1 LLPRRRGHACFRQ
14 LDTENEEHEMFETT
28 VTLVGRLITPLK
40 QITFTDGTFMVSG
53 RMVCTERRVDRAT
66 GQWIDGQTL
75 FITVVCKRG
84 LAENAFL
91 SLRSGDPVI
100 AHGRLRT
107 REYEKDGVQRSVIEM
122 EARSVGPDL
131 QWCTAAVTKKSRTQP
146 AGTPSDDPWAAGG
159 AQLHRDVGADQT
171 AEVDDAGLRGL
182 PSDDPWRDPEPVGLR
197 SGEAAVG
204 V

>member
-1 LLPRRRGHACFRQ
+1 
-14 LDTENEEHEMFETT
+14 MFETT
-28 VTLVGRLITPLK
+28 VSLVGRLITPLR
-40 QITFTDGTFMVSG
+40 QITFSDGTFMVSG
-53 RMVCTERRVDRAT
+53 RMVCTERRFDRAT
-66 GQWIDGQTL
+66 GQWIDGQSL
-75 FITVVCKRG
+75 YITVLCKRA

-107 REYEKDGVQRSVIEM
+107 REYEKDGVHRSVIEM

-146 AGTPSDDPWAAGG
+146 AGITPDDPWAAGG
-159 AQLHRDVGADQT
+159 ADRT
-171 AEVDDAGLRGL
+171 AEIDDDAGPDGL
-182 PSDDPWRDPEPVGLR
+182 PSDDPWREPEPAAVPA
-197 SGEAAVG
+197 GEAAVG

>member
-1 LLPRRRGHACFRQ
+1 
-14 LDTENEEHEMFETT
+14 MFETT
-28 VTLVGRLITPLK
+28 VTLVGRLITPLR
-40 QITFTDGTFMVSG
+40 QIMFTDGTFMVTG
-53 RMVCTERRVDRAT
+53 RMVCTERRIDRTT

-75 FITVVCKRG
+75 YITVVCKRG

-107 REYEKDGVQRSVIEM
+107 REYEKDGVQHRVIEM

-131 QWCTAAVTKKSRTQP
+131 QWCTAAVTKKARASAAVDTGLQQP
-146 AGTPSDDPWAAGG
+146 AGIASDDPWGAGG
-159 AQLHRDVGADQT
+159 ARQQDGGGIDPT
-171 AEVDDAGLRGL
+171 DGDPAEIDDDAEPRGL
-182 PSDDPWRDPEPVGLR
+182 PSDDPWRDPEPVDLR
-197 SGEAAVG
+197 AGEAAVG